1 MAAVTTMAAREMM
14 QVAYLFDPL
23 CGWCY
28 GAGPTLE
35 QLTLQLNATLTLA
48 PTGLFADDAARVMDA
63 SFAAFAWQNDQRVA
77 RLTGQPFSEG
87 YRTRVLGAA
96 GKVFNS
102 APATLGLV
110 AVRACGAVQRVRRA
124 QGAPGPARYVDG
136 RDSSE
141 SSVVADTLDDAGFA
155 EAARRVRAP
164 DEDLL
169 RGLSPARRWT
179 QEEMARFGA
188 HGVPALVVGEGPQ
201 RRLMRSGML
210 FGGFEALTAYLR
222 AA

>member
-1 MAAVTTMAAREMM
+1 M
-14 QVAYLFDPL
+14 
-23 CGWCY
+23 
-28 GAGPTLE
+28 TLS
-35 QLTLQLNATLTLA
+35 LA

-63 SFAAFAWQNDQRVA
+63 SFAAFAWQNDQRIA
-77 RLTGQPFSEG
+77 RLTGQPFSDA

-96 GKVFNS
+96 GKVFDL

-110 AVRACGAVQRVRRA
+110 AVGPA
-124 QGAPGPARYVDG
+124 APSQELVALKALQHARYVDG
-136 RDSSE
+136 CDSSE
-141 SSVVADTLDDAGFA
+141 RSVVADILDDAGFA

-169 RGLSPARRWT
+169 GACRRRVQSA
-179 QEEMARFGA
+179 QEEMARFGS
-188 HGVPALVVGEGPQ
+188 HGVPALVVGEGQQ

-210 FGGFEALTAYLR
+210 FGGFEALTTQLR

>member
-1 MAAVTTMAAREMM
+1 MM
-14 QVAYLFDPL
+14 QITYLFDPL

-35 QLTLQLNATLTLA
+35 RLALRLNVSLSLT
-48 PTGLFADDAARVMDA
+48 PTGLFAHDAARVMDA
-63 SFAAFAWQNDQRVA
+63 SFAAFAWQNDQRIA
-77 RLTGQPFSEG
+77 RLTGQPFSDA

-96 GKVFNS
+96 GKVFDS
-102 APATLGLV
+102 APATLGLIAVGFAAPSQELV
-110 AVRACGAVQRVRRA
+110 ALKALQH
-124 QGAPGPARYVDG
+124 ARYVDG
-136 RDSSE
+136 CDSSE
-141 SSVVADTLDDAGFA
+141 RSVVADILDDAGFA

-169 RGLSPARRWT
+169 RARHRRVQSA
-179 QEEMARFGA
+179 QEDMTRFGA
-188 HGVPALVVGEGPQ
+188 NGVPALVVGEGPQ

-210 FGGFEALTAYLR
+210 FGGFEALTTQLR